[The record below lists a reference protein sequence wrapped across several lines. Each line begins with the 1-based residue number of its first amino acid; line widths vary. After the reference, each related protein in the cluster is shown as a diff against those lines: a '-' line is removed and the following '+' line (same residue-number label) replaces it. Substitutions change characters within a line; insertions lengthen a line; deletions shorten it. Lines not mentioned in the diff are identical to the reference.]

1 MRALRIVYLVA
12 GLGLLAA
19 VLIGVDLAAAGGWL
33 GRMGFAG
40 VASVIAVYALIFT
53 CDSASWWLILAGAR
67 LEGGWLGRLW
77 VVRLIG
83 EAFNAII
90 PAASLGGEPVK
101 ALLLKRR
108 YGVGYGEAAASL
120 VMAKTI
126 NLIGLIVFSA
136 GGLIVMLGDGAYAT
150 EYAEVAGAGLA
161 ALAAGV
167 LGFFAVQRWGVASRL
182 AARLA
187 ARRPGGRIE
196 TALGHLQSIDQ
207 RFVDF
212 YHRRPGRFAA
222 ALGLVLSS
230 WMLGALELYVILD
243 FLGRPITPAE
253 AWITESVLQL
263 VRAGSF
269 FIPASLGVSEVGF
282 VVLVGALTGQPPLGL
297 AAALMRRARELLWIV
312 AGVALGWRLSFT
324 PAVVTAERGGP
335 TDRQPP
341 PGHGS
346 G

>member
-1 MRALRIVYLVA
+1 MRALRIAYLVA

-19 VLIGVDLAAAGGWL
+19 VLYGVDLAAAGGWL
-33 GRMGFAG
+33 ARMGVAG
-40 VASVIAVYALIFT
+40 VAAVITVYALVFT
-53 CDSASWWLILAGAR
+53 CDSAAWWFILGAEKLEGAWLAR
-67 LEGGWLGRLW
+67 LWL
-77 VVRLIG
+77 VRLVG

-101 ALLLKRR
+101 ALLLKKRH
-108 YGVGYGEAAASL
+108 GVGYGEAAASL

-126 NLIGLIVFSA
+126 TLIALILFSAIGLT
-136 GGLIVMLGDGAYAT
+136 LMLGSNSYADTYGA
-150 EYAEVAGAGLA
+150 VAGAGLA

-167 LGFFAVQRWGVASRL
+167 LGFFAVQRWGVTSRL
-182 AARLA
+182 AARYA
-187 ARRPGGRIE
+187 ARHPGGRIE
-196 TALGHLQSIDQ
+196 TALGHMRSIDE
-207 RFVDF
+207 RFAGF

-222 ALGLVLSS
+222 ALALALAS
-230 WMLGALELYVILD
+230 WMFGALELYVILD

-269 FIPASLGVSEVGF
+269 FIPANLGASEVGF

-312 AGVALGWRLSFT
+312 AGLALGWRLSFT
-324 PAVVTAERGGP
+324 PAGVAAALSDP
-335 TDRQPP
+335 DA
-341 PGHGS
+341 
-346 G
+346 

>member
-1 MRALRIVYLVA
+1 MRTLRIVYLVA

-19 VLIGVDLAAAGGWL
+19 VLFAVDLAAAGGWL
-33 GRMGFAG
+33 GRMGALG
-40 VASVIAVYALIFT
+40 VASVFAVYALIFT
-53 CDSASWWLILAGAR
+53 CDSASWWLILAGEQ
-67 LEGGWLGRLW
+67 LKGVWLGRLW
-77 VVRLIG
+77 MVRLVG

-101 ALLLKRR
+101 ALLLKSRH
-108 YGVGYGEAAASL
+108 GVGYGEAAASL
-120 VMAKTI
+120 VMAKTT

-136 GGLIVMLGDGAYAT
+136 GGLVLMLGMDTYAT
-150 EYAEVAGAGLA
+150 AYGAVAGAGLA

-187 ARRPGGRIE
+187 ARRRGGRLE
-196 TALGHLQSIDQ
+196 RTLGHLRNIDE
-207 RFVDF
+207 RFVRF
-212 YHRRPGRFAA
+212 YHRRPGRFAG
-222 ALGLVLSS
+222 ALGLALSS

-269 FIPASLGVSEVGF
+269 FIPASLGASEVGF

-324 PAVVTAERGGP
+324 PAAAAAELAEP
-335 TDRQPP
+335 KEP
-341 PGHGS
+341 
-346 G
+346 

>member
-1 MRALRIVYLVA
+1 MRALRIFYLVA

-19 VLIGVDLAAAGGWL
+19 VLFGVDLAAAGEWL
-33 GRMGFAG
+33 GRMGVAG
-40 VASVIAVYALIFT
+40 VASVFAVYALIFT
-53 CDSASWWLILAGAR
+53 CDSASWWLILAGEK
-67 LEGGWLGRLW
+67 LKGVWLGRLW
-77 VVRLIG
+77 MVRLVG

-90 PAASLGGEPVK
+90 PAASLGGEPLK
-101 ALLLKRR
+101 ALLLKKRH
-108 YGVGYGEAAASL
+108 GVGYGEAAASL
-120 VMAKTI
+120 VMAKTT

-136 GGLIVMLGDGAYAT
+136 GGLVLMLGMESYAVAYGA
-150 EYAEVAGAGLA
+150 VAGAGLA

-187 ARRPGGRIE
+187 ARRRGGRLE
-196 TALGHLQSIDQ
+196 RALGHLRNIDE
-207 RFVDF
+207 RFERF
-212 YHRRPGRFAA
+212 YHHRPGRFAG
-222 ALGLVLSS
+222 ALGLALSS

-253 AWITESVLQL
+253 AWITEAVLQL

-269 FIPASLGVSEVGF
+269 FIPAGLGASEVGF
-282 VVLVGALTGQPPLGL
+282 VVLVGALTGQPSLGL

-324 PAVVTAERGGP
+324 PAVVAAELAEPGKSP
-335 TDRQPP
+335 PLHPDRPE
-341 PGHGS
+341 
-346 G
+346 